1 MSACRVTLTPFSDG
15 AQIDKVLVRYELDDL
30 TVAAGQ
36 ELFRAQLNTVSGP
49 GAEQLINSVNFGDE
63 DSMNW
68 FHRMMRRS
76 GIIDELRRC
85 GVSEGSTV
93 SIEGIEFDF
102 VE

>member
-1 MSACRVTLTPFSDG
+1 
-15 AQIDKVLVRYELDDL
+15 
-30 TVAAGQ
+30 
-36 ELFRAQLNTVSGP
+36 
-49 GAEQLINSVNFGDE
+49 
-63 DSMNW
+63 MNW

-85 GVSEGSTV
+85 GASEGSTV